1 MVHHICISSLWANYK
16 TKVYFYFL
24 QAEEEDN
31 DRQTAF
37 APLTI
42 DIEDV
47 NDECPIVVASSVKGV
62 FVEGEPYVSDVDRQN
77 WLTIR
82 INDNDTELV
91 SIMDVFKKLPSFF
104 WYSKHVL
111 HYEYRWCIFYVWYM
125 FCNI

>member
-1 MVHHICISSLWANYK
+1 M
-16 TKVYFYFL
+16 YFYFL

-47 NDECPIVVASSVKGV
+47 NDECPTVVASSVKGV

-82 INDNDTELV
+82 INDIDTELV